1 MRKTERT
8 GLCQSSAASDAASSS
23 AAISVDDALHI
34 GGGFGRH
41 QRRLLFTMCFY
52 YGLGSTVTLLPV
64 FLLPVLQRE
73 WDLMPLHFALIE
85 SGFFAGNTLG
95 LLVGGGV
102 ADVYGRRHTFR
113 LGFWMVVMA
122 GSFTFMVD
130 SVPLLVVA
138 RLVTGFGY
146 GFAQSCFVL
155 LLEFCSTA
163 SQRTSA
169 DVAINV
175 GGWATGM
182 MWLTLVAYALQD
194 QPWRWLILSLLPA
207 VPVGVAFLLPRFLL
221 ESPRFLL
228 ARGDAQGA
236 ASVLRE
242 VAETNCKPLPA
253 DVRLLAPPRRSEGG
267 VASAWLQ
274 LLHPSLRRRTV
285 LLTVAWI
292 GSYCTAKV
300 APLAVPSLPRVRLAA
315 LGDLRGTAPGH
326 WAASHGLRC
335 SSEPLQSRPHHTAFD
350 PPGSTC
356 SYYGVTLWQLDFGG
370 GIYLQNALGASL
382 ELPAYVLMKV
392 LADHLGRR
400 ACWCIFLSTC
410 TATLVLLSALPHSV
424 LEGVL
429 GTTLALLA
437 RVGAS
442 GASTIAWLATT
453 EQYPTSCRN
462 AGMGYGAACGRFGSI
477 LAPIVVNLLPA
488 PGVWLGLLCAI
499 STLCV
504 LPLHETRGA
513 PVSETLTDG
522 GPAAVAVERTPEPP
536 PQQNGACTVR
546 G

>member
-8 GLCQSSAASDAASSS
+8 GLCQTSAASDAASSS
-23 AAISVDDALHI
+23 AAMSVDDALHI

-64 FLLPVLQRE
+64 FLLPELQRE
-73 WDLMPLHFALIE
+73 WDLMPVHFALIE

-102 ADVYGRRHTFR
+102 ADVYGRRHTFC
-113 LGFWMVVMA
+113 LGFWMVVVA
-122 GSFTFMVD
+122 GAFTFMVD
-130 SVPLLVVA
+130 NVPLLVIA

-228 ARGDAQGA
+228 ARGDEREA

-274 LLHPSLRRRTV
+274 LLHPSLRRRTL

-292 GSYCTAKV
+292 
-300 APLAVPSLPRVRLAA
+300 
-315 LGDLRGTAPGH
+315 
-326 WAASHGLRC
+326 
-335 SSEPLQSRPHHTAFD
+335 
-350 PPGSTC
+350 GSTC

-522 GPAAVAVERTPEPP
+522 PAAVAAERTPEPP
-536 PQQNGACTVR
+536 PQQKGACTVR